1 MHAEREQGS
10 GAERLRIRYKKVLS
24 QARMKRISRLPVW
37 TPFAD
42 VAGTTLEV
50 TAAEGAVGFH
60 VSDHVRWR

>member
-1 MHAEREQGS
+1 
-10 GAERLRIRYKKVLS
+10 
-24 QARMKRISRLPVW
+24 MKRISRLRCGP
-37 TPFAD
+37 PCAD